1 MGNKS
6 SRILMKRAVLA
17 IAIAGLLVA
26 TFVPTALGTTTRIPF
41 SGTSTAGVV
50 LDPGEHG
57 QAGNKVWARRVVQV
71 YNDAGSPFIEGPD
84 TITYSYNLN
93 LVTGSG
99 ALWGTDRLEPV
110 AYPGGA
116 FDCSWHGIFVSFAW
130 TGRVVCRGEGTL
142 GGYQLRGTLVAAPG
156 GDTADFFGFVFAP
169 GD

>member
-1 MGNKS
+1 M
-6 SRILMKRAVLA
+6 RRAAFAFAV
-17 IAIAGLLVA
+17 AGLLVA
-26 TFVPTALGTTTRIPF
+26 AFVPNTLATTTLIPF

-57 QAGNKVWARRVVQV
+57 QAGNMVWARRVVQV
-71 YNDAGSPFIEGPD
+71 YDDAGSPFIEGPD

-93 LVTGSG
+93 LVTGNG

-116 FDCSWHGIFVSFAW
+116 FNCSWHGIFEGFVW
-130 TGRVVCRGEGTL
+130 TGKVVCQGEGTL
-142 GGYQLRGTLVAAPG
+142 DDYQLRGTLVAAPG
-156 GDTADFFGFVFAP
+156 GDMADFFGFVFVP